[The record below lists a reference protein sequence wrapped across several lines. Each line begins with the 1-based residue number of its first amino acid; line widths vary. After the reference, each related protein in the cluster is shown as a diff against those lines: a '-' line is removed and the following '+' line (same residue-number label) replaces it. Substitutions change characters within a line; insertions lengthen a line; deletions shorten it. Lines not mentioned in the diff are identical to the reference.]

1 MSDARLDVRKTY
13 KLLINGA
20 FPRSESGRSY
30 EVGSA
35 KGAFLANVAQG
46 SRKDVRDAVVS
57 ARAAQSKW
65 WGATA
70 YNRGQVIY
78 RLAEMAESRRD
89 ELAEHVALSEG
100 SGNKKAQGT
109 VSRSIDRI
117 VWYAGWTDKIAQVF
131 GGTNPV
137 AGPFFNFSV
146 PVPSGVVAVLADQES
161 SLEAFVDSVLAPIA
175 VGNTVVAV
183 ASQLRPTP
191 AVLLGEMT
199 ATSDFPGGVL
209 NIITGI
215 TEELAP
221 TLASHEDIDGIDLGG
236 VDTTFANEL
245 ATLSAGSIKR
255 VLRNDNRDLATSLRR
270 LRAFVETSTVW
281 HTIGQ

>member
-30 EVGSA
+30 EVTSA

-46 SRKDVRDAVVS
+46 SRKDVRDAVGA
-57 ARAAQSKW
+57 ARAAQPKW
-65 WGATA
+65 WSATA

-89 ELAEHVALSEG
+89 ELAEHVALAEG
-100 SGNKKAQGT
+100 VNAKSSQKS
-109 VSRSIDRI
+109 VSAAIDRM
-117 VWYAGWTDKIAQVF
+117 VWYAGWTDKIAQVL

-137 AGPFFNFSV
+137 AGPFFNFSI
-146 PVPSGVVAVLADQES
+146 PVPSGVVGVVCVQDS
-161 SLEAFVDSVLAPIA
+161 SLEGFVDAVVAPLC
-175 VGNTVVAV
+175 VGNTVIAL
-183 ASQLRPTP
+183 ASELRPTP

-199 ATSDFPGGVL
+199 SSSDFPAGVL
-209 NIITGI
+209 NIVTGLSD
-215 TEELAP
+215 ELTP
-221 TLASHEDIDGIDLGG
+221 VLASHEDVDGLDLSG
-236 VDTTFANEL
+236 VTPEAADGL
-245 ATLSAGSIKR
+245 AALGAGSIKR
-255 VLRNDNRDLATSLRR
+255 VYRPHEKENDSSLRR

>member
-1 MSDARLDVRKTY
+1 MSEDRLDVRKTY

-30 EVGSA
+30 EVTSA
-35 KGAFLANVAQG
+35 KGEFLANVAQG
-46 SRKDVRDAVVS
+46 SRKDVRDAVVA

-65 WGATA
+65 WAQSA

-89 ELAEHVALSEG
+89 ELAEHVRLGEG
-100 SGNKKAQGT
+100 LASKKAKVS
-109 VSRSIDRI
+109 VSRAIDRI
-117 VWYAGWTDKIAQVF
+117 VWYAGWTDKIAQIL
-131 GGTNPV
+131 GSSNPV

-146 PVPSGVVAVLADQES
+146 PAPSGVVGVLAEQDS
-161 SLEAFVDSVLAPIA
+161 SLEAFVNAVLAPIA

-183 ASQLRPTP
+183 ASEKRPTP

-199 ATSDFPGGVL
+199 ATADFPAGLL
-209 NIITGI
+209 NIVTGF
-215 TEELAP
+215 TGEVAP
-221 TLASHEDIDGIDLGG
+221 TLASHEDVDGIDLTG
-236 VDTTFANEL
+236 VDEAFADEL
-245 ATLSAGSIKR
+245 AQLAAGSIKR
-255 VLRNDNRDLATSLRR
+255 VLRPGPSEDASLRR
-270 LRAFVETSTVW
+270 LRAFVEISTVW

>member
-1 MSDARLDVRKTY
+1 MSEDRLDVRKTY

-30 EVGSA
+30 EVASA

-46 SRKDVRDAVVS
+46 SRKDVRDAVVA
-57 ARAAQSKW
+57 ARGAQSKW
-65 WGATA
+65 WAQSA

-89 ELAEHVALSEG
+89 ELAYHVHLAEGLSP
-100 SGNKKAQGT
+100 KKAQAT
-109 VSRSIDRI
+109 VSRTIDRI
-117 VWYAGWTDKIAQVF
+117 VWYAGWTDKIAQIL
-131 GGTNPV
+131 GSSNPV

-146 PVPSGVVAVLADQES
+146 PVPSGVVGVLADQDS
-161 SLEAFVDSVLAPIA
+161 SLEAFVNAVLAPVA
-175 VGNTVVAV
+175 VGNTVVVV
-183 ASQLRPTP
+183 ASEKRPTP

-199 ATSDFPGGVL
+199 ATSDFPDGVI
-209 NIITGI
+209 NIVTGV
-215 TEELAP
+215 TGEVAP
-221 TLASHEDIDGIDLGG
+221 TLASHEDVDGIDLAG
-236 VDTTFANEL
+236 VDEAFADEL
-245 ATLSAGSIKR
+245 AQLGAGSIKR
-255 VLRNDNRDLATSLRR
+255 ILRPGPNDDASLRR

>member
-1 MSDARLDVRKTY
+1 MSERLDVRKTY

-30 EVGSA
+30 EVTSFAG
-35 KGAFLANVAQG
+35 GFLANVAQG
-46 SRKDVRDAVVS
+46 SRKDLRDAVVA
-57 ARAAQSKW
+57 ARAAQAKW

-70 YNRGQVIY
+70 YNRGQVVY

-89 ELAEHVALSEG
+89 ELAEHVELCEG
-100 SGNKKAQGT
+100 VKTREAQAI
-109 VSRSIDRI
+109 VSRSIDCM

-131 GGTNPV
+131 GGSNPV
-137 AGPFFNFSV
+137 SGPFFNFSV
-146 PVPSGVVAVLADQES
+146 PVPSGVVAVIADQDS
-161 SLEAFVDSVLAPIA
+161 SLQGFVDAVLAPIC
-175 VGNTVVAV
+175 VGNTVVV
-183 ASQLRPTP
+183 IPSERRPTP

-209 NIITGI
+209 NIVTGLSD
-215 TEELAP
+215 ELAP
-221 TLASHEDIDGIDLGG
+221 TLAAHEDVDGIDLGG
-236 VDTTFANEL
+236 LTPATASEL
-245 ATLSAGSIKR
+245 AAVASGSIKR
-255 VLRNDNRDLATSLRR
+255 VLRDRPDPAPSLRR

>member
-1 MSDARLDVRKTY
+1 MSDRLDVRKTY
-13 KLLINGA
+13 KLLIGGA

-30 EVGSA
+30 EVTTA

-46 SRKDVRDAVVS
+46 SRKDLRDAVVA
-57 ARAAQSKW
+57 ARAAQPKW

-70 YNRGQVIY
+70 YNRGQVLY

-89 ELAEHVALSEG
+89 ELAAHVAQGEG
-100 SGNKKAQGT
+100 LAAKAARAT

-117 VWYAGWTDKIAQVF
+117 VWYAGWTDKVAQVL

-137 AGPFFNFSV
+137 AGPYFNFSV
-146 PVPSGVVAVLADQES
+146 PVPTGVIAVVCDQES
-161 SLEAFVDSVLAPIA
+161 SLEAFVDAVAAPLC
-175 VGNTVVAV
+175 VGNTVVCV

-209 NIITGI
+209 NIVTGL
-215 TEELAP
+215 TAELAP
-221 TLASHEDIDGIDLGG
+221 VLAAHEDVDGIDLWGAPTES
-236 VDTTFANEL
+236 VDEL
-245 ATLSAGSIKR
+245 CIIAAGSIKR
-255 VLRNDNRDLATSLRR
+255 VLRPDDRDLATSLRR

>member
-30 EVGSA
+30 EVTTS
-35 KGAFLANVAQG
+35 KGTFLANVAQG
-46 SRKDVRDAVVS
+46 SRKDVRDAVVA
-57 ARAAQSKW
+57 ARRAQAKW
-65 WGATA
+65 WSASA

-89 ELAEHVALSEG
+89 ELAEHVRLSEG
-100 SGNKKAQGT
+100 VTPKAAMVI
-109 VSRSIDRI
+109 VSASIDRI

-146 PVPSGVVAVLADQES
+146 PVPSGVIGVISNQDS
-161 SLEAFVDSVLAPIA
+161 SLFAFVDAVLAPIC
-175 VGNTVVAV
+175 VGNTVVAL
-183 ASQLRPTP
+183 ASERRPTP

-199 ATSDFPGGVL
+199 ASSDFPGGVV
-209 NIITGI
+209 NIISGLTD
-215 TEELAP
+215 ELVP
-221 TLASHEDIDGIDLGG
+221 TLASHEDVDGIDLGG
-236 VDTTFANEL
+236 VPREVANEL
-245 ATLSAGSIKR
+245 AALGAQSIKR
-255 VLRNDNRDLATSLRR
+255 VLRDVPRHDTSLRR

>member
-1 MSDARLDVRKTY
+1 MSTERLDVRKTY

-30 EVGSA
+30 EVTSA
-35 KGAFLANVAQG
+35 SGAFMANVAQG
-46 SRKDVRDAVVS
+46 SRKDVRDAVVA

-65 WGATA
+65 WAQSA

-89 ELAEHVALSEG
+89 ELAQHVARAEG
-100 SGNKKAQGT
+100 RRAPAARAS
-109 VSRSIDRI
+109 VSRAIDKV
-117 VWYAGWTDKIAQVF
+117 VWYAGWTDKIAQVL
-131 GGTNPV
+131 GGANPV
-137 AGPFFNFSV
+137 AGPYFNFSL
-146 PVPSGVVAVLADQES
+146 PIPSGVVGVVADQDS
-161 SLEAFVDSVLAPIA
+161 SLEAFVDAVFAPIA
-175 VGNTVVAV
+175 GGNAVVV
-183 ASQLRPTP
+183 LASERRPTP

-209 NIITGI
+209 NIVTGF
-215 TEELAP
+215 T
-221 TLASHEDIDGIDLGG
+221 G
-236 VDTTFANEL
+236 EL
-245 ATLSAGSIKR
+245 ATIIATHEDVDGLDLAGVDEAFGDELAHQAAGSIKR
-255 VLRNDNRDLATSLRR
+255 VWRPGGRDAALGR

>member
-30 EVGSA
+30 EVTTA
-35 KGAFLANVAQG
+35 KEAFLANVAQG
-46 SRKDVRDAVVS
+46 SRKDVRDAVVA
-57 ARAAQSKW
+57 ARGAQSKW

-89 ELAEHVALSEG
+89 ELAEHVKLSEG
-100 SGNKKAQGT
+100 VTPKAAMAI
-109 VSRSIDRI
+109 VASSIDRI

-137 AGPFFNFSV
+137 AGPYFNFSV
-146 PVPSGVVAVLADQES
+146 PVPSGVVGVISDQNS
-161 SLEAFVDSVLAPIA
+161 SLLAFVDAVLAPICA
-175 VGNTVVAV
+175 GNAVVAL
-183 ASQLRPTP
+183 ASERRPTP

-199 ATSDFPGGVL
+199 AASDFPGGVL
-209 NIITGI
+209 NIITGL
-215 TEELAP
+215 TDELVP
-221 TLASHEDIDGIDLGG
+221 TLASHEDIDGLDLGG
-236 VDTTFANEL
+236 VPLDVANEL
-245 ATLSAGSIKR
+245 AAVGAQSIKR
-255 VLRNDNRDLATSLRR
+255 VLRDVPTNDASLRR

>member
-1 MSDARLDVRKTY
+1 MSDRLDVRKTY

-30 EVGSA
+30 EVTSA
-35 KGAFLANVAQG
+35 KGEFLANVAQG
-46 SRKDVRDAVVS
+46 SRKDVRDAVTA
-57 ARAAQSKW
+57 ARAAQAKW
-65 WGATA
+65 WNTTA

-100 SGNKKAQGT
+100 LNARTSQKV
-109 VSRSIDRI
+109 VSASIDRI
-117 VWYAGWTDKIAQVF
+117 VWYAGWTDKIAQVL

-137 AGPFFNFSV
+137 AGPFFNFSI
-146 PVPSGVVAVLADQES
+146 PVPSGVVGMVCVQES
-161 SLEAFVDSVLAPIA
+161 SLEGFVDAVLAPLC
-175 VGNTVVAV
+175 VGNTVVAL
-183 ASQLRPTP
+183 ASETRPTP

-199 ATSDFPGGVL
+199 SSSDFPAGVL
-209 NIITGI
+209 NIVTGL
-215 TEELAP
+215 TGELAP
-221 TLASHEDIDGIDLGG
+221 VLAAHEDVDGIDLSG
-236 VDTTFANEL
+236 VAPEVADAL
-245 ATLSAGSIKR
+245 AAVGAISIKR
-255 VLRNDNRDLATSLRR
+255 VYRPHEKESDSSLRR